1 MVVGCLSVIPLL
13 SSASFYPLTYYAKD
27 FVDRKDICYDFVVNH
42 EYAEYAIAE
51 LVNLGSIYT
60 YSVQQMVILVALGI
74 STLGLLVSACMVQTG
89 HQPGVPEQVLVAPG
103 MPGGIVTTD
112 GGATGGPVR
121 TLGAAGIGGGVV
133 NPVYLVQQQHQLSH
147 SSQLVYLQQVRSWK
161 GNG

>member
-1 MVVGCLSVIPLL
+1 MVVGSLSVIPLL
-13 SSASFYPLTYYAKD
+13 ASFYPLTYYAKD
-27 FVDRKDICYDFVVNH
+27 FDDRKDICYDFVLNH

-103 MPGGIVTTD
+103 MPGGIVTTG
-112 GGATGGPVR
+112 GGAP
-121 TLGAAGIGGGVV
+121 GAAGLGGGVV
-133 NPVYLVQQQHQLSH
+133 NPVYLVQQQPQLSH
-147 SSQLVYLQQVRSWK
+147 SSQLVYLQQVRSSK

>member
-13 SSASFYPLTYYAKD
+13 ASFYPLAYYAKD
-27 FVDRKDICYDFVVNH
+27 FDDRKDICDVFVLNH

-60 YSVQQMVILVALGI
+60 YSVQQMVTLVALGI

-89 HQPGVPEQVLVAPG
+89 RQPCVPAQVLVAPG
-103 MPGGIVTTD
+103 MPGGIVTTG
-112 GGATGGPVR
+112 GGAPGGPVR
-121 TLGAAGIGGGVV
+121 TLGAAGLGGGVV
-133 NPVYLVQQQHQLSH
+133 NPVYLVQQQPQLSH

-161 GNG
+161 GNR